1 MYNKVLVPL
10 DLSQESEGVLPLVVD
25 LLKPGGEGMLL
36 HVIPPGHAKSM
47 GEFVQLASQVEEEA
61 REKAMAYL
69 RRLAGQFGDDSRHW
83 SCAVSVSGSLPDEI
97 VSFALRESVD
107 LIAMYTHDRK
117 GLAKLVKG
125 SVADKVQKKAS
136 VDVKLFRPRELVAG

>member
-1 MYNKVLVPL
+1 
-10 DLSQESEGVLPLVVD
+10 
-25 LLKPGGEGMLL
+25 
-36 HVIPPGHAKSM
+36 M

-69 RRLAGQFGDDSRHW
+69 RRLAGQFGDGSRQW
-83 SCAVSVSGSLPDEI
+83 SCVVSVSSSLPHEI
-97 VSFALRESVD
+97 VGFALRESVD

-136 VDVKLFRPRELVAG
+136 SM

>member
-1 MYNKVLVPL
+1 MYNKILVPL
-10 DLSQESEGVLPLVVD
+10 DLSEESEGVLPLVVD
-25 LLKPGGEGMLL
+25 LLNPRGEGILL
-36 HVIPPGHAKSM
+36 HVIPPGHVRSI
-47 GEFVQLASQVEEEA
+47 GGVVQLASQIEEKA

-69 RRLAGQFGDDSRHW
+69 KRLAGQFGDDSRQW

-97 VSFALRESVD
+97 VGFGLRESVD

-136 VDVKLFRPRELVAG
+136 IDVKLFRPRELVAR